1 MLQITFFLALGMP
14 KSNHKL
20 SIKEWS
26 EDDQP
31 REKLIQHGSRH
42 LSNAELLT
50 ILVRTGTPDQSALD
64 ICKTIRSD
72 LSDDLTK
79 LEKLS
84 VDQLMSYN
92 GVGAAKAVAICAAL
106 ELGRRVQKMP
116 SNRRSKIT
124 CSYDVFELMRAS
136 LTPLNHEE
144 FWVLYLNRAN
154 KVLFKER
161 HSQGDMIGKVVDTR
175 LLLKTAL
182 EKGALNLMLVHNHPS
197 GQKSPSQSDIDLT
210 KKIQLAANQLDMNV
224 LDHIIVAQNDYFSFA
239 DQGLM

>member
-1 MLQITFFLALGMP
+1 
-14 KSNHKL
+14 
-20 SIKEWS
+20 
-26 EDDQP
+26 
-31 REKLIQHGSRH
+31 
-42 LSNAELLT
+42 
-50 ILVRTGTPDQSALD
+50 
-64 ICKTIRSD
+64 
-72 LSDDLTK
+72 
-79 LEKLS
+79 
-84 VDQLMSYN
+84 
-92 GVGAAKAVAICAAL
+92 
-106 ELGRRVQKMP
+106 
-116 SNRRSKIT
+116 
-124 CSYDVFELMRAS
+124 MRAS

-161 HSQGDMIGKVVDTR
+161 HSQGGMIGTVVDTR